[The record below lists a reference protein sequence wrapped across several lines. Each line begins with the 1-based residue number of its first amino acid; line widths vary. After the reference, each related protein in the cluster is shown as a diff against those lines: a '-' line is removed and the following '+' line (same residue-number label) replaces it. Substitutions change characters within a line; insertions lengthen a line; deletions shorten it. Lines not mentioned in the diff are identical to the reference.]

1 MRHLLPKQIPRKIPS
16 LNYDYIQIDS
26 INWGM
31 DSNSRL
37 TLEIKMKSFFL
48 ALFVF
53 NASSFAAEKPNI
65 LFILADDLG
74 YGDVGCYNPESKVP
88 TPHLD
93 QLAKEGIRFT
103 DAHSPSTVC
112 TPTRYSV
119 LTGHMA
125 FRLNYRGVFTGVGG
139 PCLITKDRLTLPE
152 MLRGQGYETAMFG
165 KWHVGLSAFDKQG
178 KPIHQNGLPAVRR
191 IDYTKPFVGGPID
204 RGFDYFFGTASCPT
218 TDWLYAY
225 IDGNKIPVPPTRIV
239 DRTPLPKH
247 PYSRDNRPGMIAP
260 DFDLE
265 EVDMVFLQKS
275 LKYLENHAKRSYKKP
290 FFLFPSMQA
299 VHLPSFA
306 GDAFKGKTKAGPHG
320 DFLFEMDYVVGEL
333 MKALKRH
340 GMAKNTLVIFSSD
353 NGPEVPTSIAMR
365 RDHKHNG
372 ARPWRGVKRD
382 QWEGGHRVP
391 FIARW
396 PGKIK
401 AGSTS
406 KQTICLTDLMATA
419 AAITQAKLPN
429 DSAEDSYNIL
439 PALLG
444 QDTKPI
450 RQYTLHQTM
459 SLALAIRKGDWKY
472 LDHKGSGGNNYS
484 RPGEWGM
491 KQYALPEKASDA
503 LGQLY
508 NLKTDP
514 GETTNL
520 YFKYPEIV
528 KALKAKLEELKKSG
542 RTAPVRQ

>member
-1 MRHLLPKQIPRKIPS
+1 
-16 LNYDYIQIDS
+16 
-26 INWGM
+26 M

-37 TLEIKMKSFFL
+37 TLEIKMKFFFL

-53 NASSFAAEKPNI
+53 YASSFAAEKPNI

-74 YGDVGCYNPESKVP
+74 YGDVSCYNAQSKVP

-112 TPTRYSV
+112 TPTRYSI
-119 LTGHMA
+119 LAGRMA

-139 PCLITKDRLTLPE
+139 PCLINPGRLTVASL
-152 MLRGQGYETAMFG
+152 LKQQGYATAMFG
-165 KWHVGLSAFDKQG
+165 KWHVGLTAFDKEG

-191 IDYTKPFVGGPID
+191 IDYSRALKGGPVD
-204 RGFDYFFGTASCPT
+204 HGFDHFFGTASCPT

-225 IDGNKIPVPPTRIV
+225 IDGNNIPVPPTQIV

-260 DFDLE
+260 GFDLE
-265 EVDMVFLQKS
+265 EVDMVFLDKS
-275 LKYLENHAKRSYKKP
+275 LKFLEQHSKNTAKKP
-290 FFLFPSMQA
+290 FFLFHSMQA

-320 DFLFEMDYVVGEL
+320 DFIFEMDHVVGEL
-333 MKALKRH
+333 MKALKKY
-340 GMAKNTLVIFSSD
+340 GMAENTLVVFSSD
-353 NGPEVPTSIAMR
+353 NGPEVPTTIAMR
-365 RDHKHNG
+365 RDHKHDG

-396 PGKIK
+396 PGRIK
-401 AGSTS
+401 PGSTS
-406 KQTICLTDLMATA
+406 GQTVCLTDLMATA
-419 AAITQAKLPN
+419 AAITGAKLPN
-429 DSAEDSYNIL
+429 NVAEDSYNIL

-444 QDTKPI
+444 ENKPI
-450 RQYTLHQTM
+450 REYTLHQTM
-459 SLALAIRKGDWKY
+459 SLALAIRKGNWKY
-472 LDHKGSGGNNYS
+472 LDHKGSGGNNYN
-484 RPGEWGM
+484 RGGEWGM
-491 KQYALPEKASDA
+491 KQYALPEKSPKAP
-503 LGQLY
+503 GQLY
-508 NLKTDP
+508 DLAKDP

-520 YFKYPEIV
+520 YFEKPEMV
-528 KALKAKLEELKKSG
+528 EELKAKLEEAKKSG
-542 RTAPVRQ
+542 RSAPARN

>member
-1 MRHLLPKQIPRKIPS
+1 MEYS
-16 LNYDYIQIDS
+16 G
-26 INWGM
+26 INS
-31 DSNSRL
+31 DSRL
-37 TLEIKMKSFFL
+37 TLVMKMKSFFL

-53 NASSFAAEKPNI
+53 CASSFAAEKPNI

-93 QLAKEGIRFT
+93 KLAKEGIRFT

-112 TPTRYSV
+112 TPTRYSI
-119 LTGHMA
+119 LTGRMA
-125 FRLNYRGVFTGVGG
+125 FRTGMRGVFTGAGG
-139 PCLITKDRLTLPE
+139 PCMIENGRLSIGGL
-152 MLRGQGYETAMFG
+152 LQQQGYTTALFG
-165 KWHVGLSAFDKQG
+165 KWHVGMTFHDKDG
-178 KPIHQNGLPAVRR
+178 KRINQNGLAAVKR
-191 IDYTKPFVGGPID
+191 IDYTKAIPDAPIH
-204 RGFDYFFGTASCPT
+204 RGFNHFFGTVCCPT
-218 TDWLYAY
+218 TDWLYAF
-225 IDGNKIPVPPTRIV
+225 IDGDRIPVPPTGIV

-260 DFDLE
+260 GYDLE
-265 EVDMVFLQKS
+265 EVDMVFLEKS
-275 LKYLENHAKRSYKKP
+275 LKFLENHAKESPEKP
-290 FFLFPSMQA
+290 FFLFHSMQA
-299 VHLPSFA
+299 VHLPSFP

-320 DFLFEMDYVVGEL
+320 DFIFEMDHIVGEL
-333 MKALKRH
+333 MKALKKH
-340 GMAKNTLVIFSSD
+340 GMAENTLVMFSSD

-365 RDHKHNG
+365 HDHKHNG

-406 KQTICLTDLMATA
+406 DQTVCLTDLMATA
-419 AAITQAKLPN
+419 SAITEAKLPN
-429 DSAEDSYNIL
+429 NSAEDSYNIL

-472 LDHKGSGGNNYS
+472 LDHKGSGGNNYA

-491 KQYALPEKASDA
+491 KQYALPEKAPDA

-520 YFKYPEIV
+520 YFKHPKIV
-528 KALKAKLEELKKSG
+528 KTLKAKLEEFKKSG
-542 RTAPVRQ
+542 RSAPRRN

>member
-1 MRHLLPKQIPRKIPS
+1 MRHLPPKEVLQKRPS
-16 LNYDYIQIDS
+16 LDCGHIRIAS
-26 INWGM
+26 INWRM
-31 DSNSRL
+31 DSNSQL
-37 TLEIKMKSFFL
+37 VFTMKTLFL
-48 ALFVF
+48 SVLCALGVS
-53 NASSFAAEKPNI
+53 ASAAAKPNI

-74 YGDVGCYNPESKVP
+74 YGDVGCYNAQSKVP

-139 PCLITKDRLTLPE
+139 PCLITKDRLTLPG
-152 MLRGQGYETAMFG
+152 MLRQKGYETAMFG
-165 KWHVGLSAFDKQG
+165 KWHVGLTAFDKEG

-191 IDYTKPFVGGPID
+191 IDYSRPFVGGPID
-204 RGFDYFFGTASCPT
+204 RGFDHFFGTASCPT
-218 TDWLYAY
+218 TDWLYAF
-225 IDGNKIPVPPTRIV
+225 IDGNRVPVPPTRIV
-239 DRTPLPKH
+239 DRAPLPKH

-265 EVDMVFLQKS
+265 EVDMVFLEKS
-275 LKYLENHAKRSYKKP
+275 LKYLENHAKSTSKKP
-290 FFLFPSMQA
+290 FFLFHSMQA

-320 DFLFEMDYVVGEL
+320 DFIFEMDHVVGEL
-333 MKALKRH
+333 MKALKKH
-340 GMAKNTLVIFSSD
+340 GMAENTLVIFSSD

-429 DSAEDSYNIL
+429 NSAEDSYNIL

-444 QDTKPI
+444 QETKPI

-472 LDHKGSGGNNYS
+472 LDHKGSGGNNYA

-491 KQYALPEKASDA
+491 KQYTLPEKAPDA

-520 YFKYPEIV
+520 YFKHPKIV
-528 KALKAKLEELKKSG
+528 KTLKAKLEQFKKSG
-542 RTAPVRQ
+542 RSAPVRK

>member
-1 MRHLLPKQIPRKIPS
+1 MRHLPPKEVLQKRPS
-16 LNYDYIQIDS
+16 LDCGHIRIAS
-26 INWGM
+26 INWRM
-31 DSNSRL
+31 DSNSQL
-37 TLEIKMKSFFL
+37 VFTMKTLFL
-48 ALFVF
+48 SVLCALGVS
-53 NASSFAAEKPNI
+53 ALAAAKPNI

-74 YGDVGCYNPESKVP
+74 YGDVGCYNAQSKVP

-139 PCLITKDRLTLPE
+139 PCLITKDRLTLPG
-152 MLRGQGYETAMFG
+152 MLRQKGYETAMFG
-165 KWHVGLSAFDKQG
+165 KWHVGLTAFDKEG

-191 IDYTKPFVGGPID
+191 IDYSRPFVGGPID
-204 RGFDYFFGTASCPT
+204 RGFDHFFGTASCPT
-218 TDWLYAY
+218 TDWLYAF
-225 IDGNKIPVPPTRIV
+225 IDGNRVPVPPTRIV
-239 DRTPLPKH
+239 DRAPLPKH

-265 EVDMVFLQKS
+265 EVDMVFLEKS
-275 LKYLENHAKRSYKKP
+275 LKYLENHAKSTSKKP
-290 FFLFPSMQA
+290 FFLFHSMQA

-320 DFLFEMDYVVGEL
+320 DFIFEMDHVVGEL
-333 MKALKRH
+333 MKALKKH
-340 GMAKNTLVIFSSD
+340 GMAENTLVIFSSD

-429 DSAEDSYNIL
+429 NSAEDSYNIL

-444 QDTKPI
+444 QETKPI

-472 LDHKGSGGNNYS
+472 LDHKGSGGNNYA

-491 KQYALPEKASDA
+491 KQYTLPEKAPDA

-520 YFKYPEIV
+520 YFKHPKIV
-528 KALKAKLEELKKSG
+528 KTLKAKLEQFKKSG
-542 RTAPVRQ
+542 RSAPVRK